1 MKKRKHENN
10 INIFIKRF
18 LIKSMICMIL
28 FLIFLICNKKIV
40 NFDSFIYDNLYT
52 KSFSFAKVNSWYEKY
67 FGNLFPINTVEDVKV
82 FSETLTYKGKK
93 EYKDGVML
101 EVSDNYLVPSINNG
115 IVVYIGEKPDY
126 GKTIIIEDEE
136 GIDIWYSN
144 INLLNINMYDYI
156 KKGEYVGE
164 AIDNKLIMVFQK
176 DGKKEDYSKYI

>member
-28 FLIFLICNKKIV
+28 FLIFLICNKKID
-40 NFDSFIYDNLYT
+40 NFESFIYDNLYT

-101 EVSDNYLVPSINNG
+101 EVGDNYLVPSINNG

-126 GKTIIIEDEE
+126 GKTVSSLSAAAA
-136 GIDIWYSN
+136 GRHPQVLGQARPQYHRRRLFHLCS
-144 INLLNINMYDYI
+144 
-156 KKGEYVGE
+156 
-164 AIDNKLIMVFQK
+164 
-176 DGKKEDYSKYI
+176 DGNVHCPFPHCL